1 MKNLKRIEEF
11 TTEELE
17 EKQEATRLLIEELE
31 LKLQATKVVNQH
43 ITMEIERRATQS
55 IFQATDEQAVDWY
68 IRSKNGT
75 LGSL

>member
-43 ITMEIERRATQS
+43 ITMEIERRAT
-55 IFQATDEQAVDWY
+55 
-68 IRSKNGT
+68 
-75 LGSL
+75 